1 MATKTIGIC
10 GCRNVTRSKPTIQCG
25 EELRRLKVKILTST
39 LSIIM
44 DNATR
49 LGTVSPPLRKA
60 EVAAACIHALVDY
73 TGVDAFDAAI
83 KRFGYSLLD

>member
-1 MATKTIGIC
+1 MNAPRYKT
-10 GCRNVTRSKPTIQCG
+10 TRQCG
-25 EELRRLKVKILTST
+25 EELRRLKVELLTST
-39 LSIIM
+39 LSTIM

-60 EVAAACIHALVDY
+60 EVTAACIHALVDY
-73 TGVDAFDAAI
+73 NGVDAFDVAI